1 MAKDKFKISFS
12 EATAAAFKSLYA
24 DKYEDI
30 GNVQIFSSE
39 FIYDNLE
46 KPKDPSM
53 GRFALPVF
61 RFGKLLED
69 KPPSIAAKV
78 APESNKFLGRS
89 QNGSAIVIVEAAGGF
104 LNARPNAE
112 LAARSTIEAVLSAGN
127 Y

>member
-12 EATAAAFKSLYA
+12 EATAAAFKSVYA
-24 DKYEDI
+24 DKYETTGD
-30 GNVQIFSSE
+30 NQVFSSD
-39 FIYDNLE
+39 FIYENLE

-78 APESNKFLGRS
+78 APE
-89 QNGSAIVIVEAAGGF
+89 
-104 LNARPNAE
+104 
-112 LAARSTIEAVLSAGN
+112 
-127 Y
+127 